1 MSSSTR
7 HLVVAGLVG
16 VSLLAVSCGDDTAQ
30 SPTTT
35 TTTTTPSTTA
45 PSTTTMTST
54 TTAPSV
60 DQPETAVWPF
70 ASSAT
75 RYSDPVQAAT
85 SFAVDYLGFVD
96 PIVSGFQQGD
106 SRSGEV
112 PIQAKASGAI
122 TTVFVRQLAPDDSWW
137 VLGAASANLQIESPA
152 ALAAIASPL
161 TMSGQSTAFEATV
174 NFEIRQD
181 GTLAPLKEGFF
192 MGGSNGQMGPFS
204 TTVEFGTATAQG
216 GAIVL
221 KTMSAENG
229 NIWEASV
236 IRVKFSG

>member
-1 MSSSTR
+1 
-7 HLVVAGLVG
+7 
-16 VSLLAVSCGDDTAQ
+16 
-30 SPTTT
+30 
-35 TTTTTPSTTA
+35 
-45 PSTTTMTST
+45 
-54 TTAPSV
+54 
-60 DQPETAVWPF
+60 
-70 ASSAT
+70 
-75 RYSDPVQAAT
+75 
-85 SFAVDYLGFVD
+85 
-96 PIVSGFQQGD
+96 
-106 SRSGEV
+106 
-112 PIQAKASGAI
+112 
-122 TTVFVRQLAPDDSWW
+122 
-137 VLGAASANLQIESPA
+137 
-152 ALAAIASPL
+152 
-161 TMSGQSTAFEATV
+161 MSGQSTAFEATV